1 MDIRQL
7 NYFVVIAEEG
17 NITKAADRLFMAQPP
32 LSRQLKLMEKEL
44 GVVLFDRTNKKNIVI
59 TPEGRVFLENA
70 RKILNSVKESIT
82 EVQEFSQHMTERL
95 SIGTTIYCLEI
106 MLPVLKIFRQ
116 NYPAVTPEIHEGSI
130 SYITNLLKNHT
141 IELAL
146 FPNPFNTDGYKT
158 KELPSDTCVFVVSK
172 NFEWEEECIS
182 LEEISQIPLLLLN
195 TSDSNSLYQRILDEF
210 EKRNLKLNISCVCH
224 DSGLLIKMILNNL
237 GATIVPN
244 SMVNDVLSKFM
255 RVIPIKN
262 DPWIST
268 PNLIWHSEGYMSSTL
283 KEFIKSFESYYSLNP

>member
-44 GVVLFDRTNKKNIVI
+44 GVVLFDRTNKKNIVL
-59 TPEGRVFLENA
+59 TPEGRIFLKNA
-70 RKILNSVKESIT
+70 RKILYNMEESIA

-106 MLPVLKIFRQ
+106 MLPVLKNFREK
-116 NYPAVTPEIHEGSI
+116 YPFITPEIHEGSI
-130 SYITNLLKNHT
+130 SHIMNLLKNHT

-146 FPNPFNTDGYKT
+146 SPRPFSTEGYKT
-158 KELPSDTCVFVVSK
+158 KELQPDTCVFVVSRD
-172 NFEWEEECIS
+172 FEWTKECIS

-195 TSDSNSLYQRILDEF
+195 TPDSNSLYQRILKEF
-210 EKRNLKLNISCVCH
+210 EKKNLKLNVSCVCH
-224 DSGLLIKMILNNL
+224 DSGLLLKMILSNL
-237 GATIVPN
+237 GATIVPS
-244 SMVNDVLSKFM
+244 SMVNNVLSEFM

-262 DPWIST
+262 DPWVSI

-283 KEFIKSFESYYSLNP
+283 KEFIKSFESYYPMLD